1 MILRPFFRYYGAK
14 WRAVHAGLYPQ
25 PQHKRIVEPFA
36 GAAGYALHYPS
47 HAVTLVDRD
56 PVIVG
61 IWRWLISTT
70 PDHVRSIPLVD
81 DVADLPESLPLG
93 AKDLIGFS
101 MNAATSSPRKTLSAG
116 SRKLREAGRNFYG
129 WTEAMRERVATQ
141 VPFIKHWQVHQADY
155 TIVGPGWNQPVIES
169 QPATWFVD
177 PPYVGAGKHYKFGP
191 DYVNYAHLGEWC
203 RALPGQTI
211 VCESPDATW
220 LPFRSIGT
228 VKSGPR
234 SRQTREAVWP

>member
-1 MILRPFFRYYGAK
+1 MILRPFFRYYGGK
-14 WRAVHAGLYPQ
+14 WRAVHAGMYPQ
-25 PQHKRIVEPFA
+25 PLHKQIMEPFA
-36 GAAGYALHYPS
+36 GAAGYALHYS
-47 HAVTLVDRD
+47 HLQVDLVERN
-56 PVIVG
+56 PVIAG
-61 IWRWLISTT
+61 IWQWLIDAT
-70 PDHVRSIPLVD
+70 PDEVRSIPLVD
-81 DVADLPESLPLG
+81 STNELPGWVPLS
-93 AKDLIGFS
+93 ARHLIGFS
-101 MNAATSSPRKTLSAG
+101 MNAATTSPRVSLSA
-116 SRKLREAGRNFYG
+116 SARKLRDAGRKFYG
-129 WTEAMRERVATQ
+129 WTHEMRERVATQ